1 METVN
6 SRSYR
11 RLSTASAPK
20 SAKKAVPSP
29 SYVILRMYYGQM
41 VVFIS
46 SFQLYYIDTHMYLS
60 FNVPHL
66 IEKLKTFFVVL
77 MINVP

>member
-41 VVFIS
+41 VV
-46 SFQLYYIDTHMYLS
+46 L
-60 FNVPHL
+60 
-66 IEKLKTFFVVL
+66 
-77 MINVP
+77 